1 MIIFDFSKIFLNHFE
16 FYDLFEKKKILAPP
30 TSVAPPPPPPEISSD
45 YGYSAGPN
53 TYDRNQRGK
62 GFNQSNHRNSGRF
75 TQNGGYG
82 RQSGG
87 NSAPPPP
94 PPPPEIRDDIP
105 MPPEYS
111 YPRHLEPDIA
121 RHAKAKEE
129 SERAGWKRKTDSDY
143 EEDMKRAK
151 SDPESVGNALSKAAE
166 RAKAINSKLGMG
178 QKSAVENIAY
188 FLDV

>member
-1 MIIFDFSKIFLNHFE
+1 M
-16 FYDLFEKKKILAPP
+16 LAPANP
-30 TSVAPPPPPPEISSD
+30 VPPPPPPEISSD

-53 TYDRNQRGK
+53 TYDRRGK
-62 GFNQSNHRNSGRF
+62 FNQSNQRSSGRF
-75 TQNGGYG
+75 TQGGGYG

-129 SERAGWKRKTDSDY
+129 SERAGWKRKTDNDY

-151 SDPESVGNALSKAAE
+151 ADPESVGNALSKAAE
-166 RAKAINSKLGMG
+166 RAKAINSKIGIGSKMTT
-178 QKSAVENIAY
+178 Q
-188 FLDV
+188 

>member
-1 MIIFDFSKIFLNHFE
+1 MNHFE
-16 FYDLFEKKKILAPP
+16 FYDFFSKQILAPTNQAAP
-30 TSVAPPPPPPEISSD
+30 PPPPPPEISSD

-53 TYDRNQRGK
+53 TYDKNQRGK
-62 GFNQSNHRNSGRF
+62 FSQSNHRKSGRF
-75 TQNGGYG
+75 TQGSGYG
-82 RQSGG
+82 RQSG
-87 NSAPPPP
+87 NAAPLPP

-121 RHAKAKEE
+121 KHAKAREE
-129 SERAGWKRKTDSDY
+129 SERAGWKRKTDNDY

-166 RAKAINSKLGMG
+166 RAKAINSKIGLG
-178 QKSAVENIAY
+178 QN
-188 FLDV
+188 

>member
-1 MIIFDFSKIFLNHFE
+1 M
-16 FYDLFEKKKILAPP
+16 LAPANP
-30 TSVAPPPPPPEISSD
+30 APPPPPEISSD

-53 TYDRNQRGK
+53 TYDRRGK
-62 GFNQSNHRNSGRF
+62 FNQSNHRNSGRF

-166 RAKAINSKLGMG
+166 RAKAINSKIGMG
-178 QKSAVENIAY
+178 
-188 FLDV
+188 